1 MTNRKLKEMDMKILK
16 TGLMVVVAVLSLAQ
30 TSIAQ
35 AEGMN
40 LLRYSEEEKH
50 IFIGKQWEGRKEVW
64 VGKYVGKNHRLVTVD
79 FQGATIT
86 LREQRAFGIVGA
98 RITETRYYSNTGYVY
113 AKFALDGNTDF
124 RSGEW
129 SQTWY
134 FWADVNYSISVYDG
148 TSATNAKN
156 SY

>member
-1 MTNRKLKEMDMKILK
+1 MNILK
-16 TGLMVVVAVLSLAQ
+16 TGLMMVVAVLTLAQ
-30 TSIAQ
+30 TSNAQ

-40 LLRYSEEEKH
+40 MYRHYEVEKH
-50 IFIGKQWEGRKEVW
+50 IMIGKDWQGRKEVW
-64 VGKYVGKNHRLVTVD
+64 VGQFVGKNHRLVTVD

-113 AKFALDGNTDF
+113 AKFVLDGNTDY
-124 RSGEW
+124 RSG
-129 SQTWY
+129 SYSKTWH

-148 TSATNAKN
+148 TSATNAKS